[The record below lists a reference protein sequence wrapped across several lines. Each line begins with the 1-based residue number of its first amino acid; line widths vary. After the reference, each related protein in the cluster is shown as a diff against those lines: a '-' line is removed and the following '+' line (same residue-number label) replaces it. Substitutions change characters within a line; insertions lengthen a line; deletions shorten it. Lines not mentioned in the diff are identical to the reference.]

1 MEINQKKIKEL
12 RIKNGFSQ
20 EKLSELT
27 GLTLRTI
34 QRIEN
39 GETTPRGHS
48 LEKIST
54 VLNVSIEL
62 FVKSEK
68 QKDESII
75 AMLNLSQLGFILLPP
90 LSIIFPLIIWI
101 KKRDKIDNVENVGK
115 SILNFQI
122 SCNILLIILIV
133 SFFIGITKIE
143 KMMIFKSSLPILLII
158 FLYLYNFVIIIMNT
172 IFYKRKRNVRYFPS
186 IKFFK

>member
-1 MEINQKKIKEL
+1 MEINHKKIKEL
-12 RIKNGFSQ
+12 RVKNGFSQ

-39 GETTPRGHS
+39 GKTTPRGHS
-48 LEKIST
+48 LEKISIA
-54 VLNVSIEL
+54 LNVSTEL

-101 KKRDKIDNVENVGK
+101 KKRDKIDNLDNVGK

-122 SCNILLIILIV
+122 SWNILLIVIIL
-133 SFFIGITKIE
+133 FFFVEISGINT
-143 KMMIFKSSLPILLII
+143 MITFKSLLPMFLIILLY
-158 FLYLYNFVIIIMNT
+158 FYNFIIIIMNA
-172 IFYKRKRNVRYFPS
+172 IFYKRKEKVKYFPL
-186 IKFFK
+186 IRFFN

>member
-1 MEINQKKIKEL
+1 MEINHKKIKEL
-12 RIKNGFSQ
+12 RVKNGFSQ

-48 LEKIST
+48 LEKISIA
-54 VLNVSIEL
+54 LNVSTEL

-101 KKRDKIDNVENVGK
+101 KKRDKIDNLDNVGK
-115 SILNFQI
+115 RILNFQLNW
-122 SCNILLIILIV
+122 NIILIILILF
-133 SFFIGITKIE
+133 SFIGITNINT
-143 KMMIFKSSLPILLII
+143 IITFKSLLPLFLII
-158 FLYLYNFVIIIMNT
+158 LLYLYNFVIIIMNA
-172 IFYKRKRNVRYFPS
+172 IFYKRKGKVKYFS
-186 IKFFK
+186 LIRFFN